1 MGDEPNGDD
10 LPGADREADEESP
23 PLQNLVDEIRGGDVG
38 SGMPGGGDAPPLEEG
53 STDFFD
59 ERSSEPLDAEAVW
72 RSLESDRPNAADE
85 TESREADTEHVVP
98 KRWYCE
104 QCEHFSEPPEVR
116 CTYPDSV
123 ILEFVGTE
131 NVRVRNCPVV
141 AERKALGQFETE

>member
-10 LPGADREADEESP
+10 DPGADRGAAEESP
-23 PLQNLVDEIRGGDVG
+23 PLQDLVDRIRGGD
-38 SGMPGGGDAPPLEEG
+38 ANTLEGG

-59 ERSSEPLDAEAVW
+59 ERSAEPIDTEAVW
-72 RSLESDRPNAADE
+72 RSIESDRPTTAEE
-85 TESREADTEHVVP
+85 TDSREVDTEHVVP

-116 CTYPDSV
+116 CTHPDTT

-131 NVRVRNCPVV
+131 DVRVRNCPVV
-141 AERKALGQFETE
+141 AERKALGQFQTD

>member
-10 LPGADREADEESP
+10 LSGADREADEASP
-23 PLQNLVDEIRGGDVG
+23 PLQDLVDDIRGGDVG
-38 SGMPGGGDAPPLEEG
+38 SGTPGSGDARRLAGG

-59 ERSSEPLDAEAVW
+59 ERSSEPLDTEAVW
-72 RSLESDRPNAADE
+72 RSLESDRPTTADE
-85 TESREADTEHVVP
+85 TGSREADTEHVVP

-116 CTYPDSV
+116 CTHPDTT

-131 NVRVRNCPVV
+131 DVRVRNCPVV